1 MTLRPLIQ
9 RARSVFH
16 RMKVDNDEASSS
28 VDVDR
33 NTVEP
38 EKSDGQ
44 IIHPEEA
51 LPNNGAELPG
61 VPYEELQHG
70 IQEVEAVA
78 QTWSRASLI
87 FVFINMWFLYFTYA
101 WISSV
106 DGSLSTYVA
115 SSFQQHSLSGLPT
128 AIADAFSAAV
138 FLPVAKM
145 MDTWG
150 RAEGFLVMSICATVG
165 LILMASCNSFPLY
178 CAANVREHPQT
189 IKQILMVFYYI
200 GFGGMQFAVD
210 VITADLSQLKNRA
223 LAYAFTSSPYI
234 ITAFAGPKVA
244 GLFYANTG
252 WRWAYGTFAI
262 IFPIVAAPLFFVL
275 KFNLT
280 KAKKGNAVVIRENSG
295 RSFLQSVWFWTLE
308 FDLIGVFIFTT
319 GLVLFELPFDIA
331 SEAPNGWGTDYIIA
345 MIVVGFS
352 MLFFFGFYERYIAPT
367 PLLPYSFLTNRT
379 VVGACLLDATY
390 QLSNYCWNNYFS
402 NFLQVV
408 NDLTIA
414 EAGYIVNTFDV
425 VSGVLLFFVGWA
437 IRKTG
442 RFKWLLYISVPL
454 YIFAQGLMIYFRRPG
469 QNIGYQVMCQIF
481 ISIAGSIFIIVQQ
494 LAILAAV
501 DHQHVATAL
510 ALLNVVGTIGDSAGL
525 TISMAI
531 WNNTYKKALTRYLP
545 DLTNLE
551 MIYEDLETQ
560 LKYAPGTP
568 MREGIQKAY
577 GYTQVRMLSAGLG
590 VMVLAFAWTIMIK
603 NINLKKVAQVKGMVF

>member
-1 MTLRPLIQ
+1 MTLRLLMQ
-9 RARSVFH
+9 RARTVFH
-16 RMKVDNDEASSS
+16 RMKVDKDEAASSS
-28 VDVDR
+28 DVDR
-33 NTVEP
+33 STVEP
-38 EKSDGQ
+38 EKSDEPVT
-44 IIHPEEA
+44 HPEEA
-51 LPNNGAELPG
+51 LPNNGAEIPG

-78 QTWSRASLI
+78 ETWSRASLI

-150 RAEGFLVMSICATVG
+150 RAEGFL
-165 LILMASCNSFPLY
+165 LPLY
-178 CAANVREHPQT
+178 CAAN
-189 IKQILMVFYYI
+189 VFYYI

-244 GLFYANTG
+244 DLFYANTG

-280 KAKKGNAVVIRENSG
+280 KAKKENAVVIRENSG

-308 FDLIGVFIFTT
+308 FDLIGVFIFTA

-331 SEAPNGWGTDYIIA
+331 SEAPNGWGTGYIIA

-352 MLFFFGFYERYIAPT
+352 MLFFFGLYEKYIAPT

-414 EAGYIVNTFDV
+414 EAGYIVNTFDM

-501 DHQHVATAL
+501 DHQHIATAL

-531 WNNTYKKALTRYLP
+531 WNNTYKKALMRYLP

-551 MIYEDLETQ
+551 MIYEDVETQ
-560 LKYAPGTP
+560 LSYAPGTQ
-568 MREGIQKAY
+568 MRAGIQKAY

-603 NINLKKVAQVKGMVF
+603 NINLKKVSQVKGMVF

>member
-1 MTLRPLIQ
+1 MNVRPLLQ

-16 RMKVDNDEASSS
+16 RIKIDQDEAASYS
-28 VDVDR
+28 DEVDR
-33 NTVEP
+33 QNVGP
-38 EKSDGQ
+38 EKSERPARHAD
-44 IIHPEEA
+44 EA

-61 VPYEELQHG
+61 VPFEELQHG
-70 IQEVEAVA
+70 VQEVEAVA
-78 QTWSRASLI
+78 QTWSKVALI
-87 FVFINMWFLYFTYA
+87 FTFINMWFLYFVYA
-101 WISSV
+101 WISSI

-128 AIADAFSAAV
+128 AIADACSAAL

-150 RAEGFLVMSICATVG
+150 RAEGFLVMSVCSTIG
-165 LILMASCNSFPLY
+165 LILMASCDSFPVY
-178 CAANVREHPQT
+178 CAANV
-189 IKQILMVFYYI
+189 FYYV

-244 GLFYANTG
+244 NLFYDHTG

-262 IFPIVAAPLFFVL
+262 IFPCVAAPLFFIL
-275 KFNLT
+275 KYNLR
-280 KAKKGNAVVIRENSG
+280 KAKKGNTVVIREKSG
-295 RSFLQSVWFWTLE
+295 RNLFQSIWFWTLE
-308 FDLIGVFIFTT
+308 FDLIGVFIFTA

-331 SEAPNGWGTDYIIA
+331 AEAPNGWGTDYIIA

-352 MLFFFGFYERYIAPT
+352 MLFFFALYEKYIAPT

-390 QLSNYCWNNYFS
+390 QLSNYCWSNFFQ

-408 NDLTIA
+408 NELTIA
-414 EAGYIVNTFDV
+414 ESGYVVNTFDV
-425 VSGVLLFFVGWA
+425 VSGVLLFFVGFA

-469 QNIGYQVMCQIF
+469 QSVGYQVMCQIF
-481 ISIAGSIFIIVQQ
+481 ISIGGSIFILVQQ
-494 LAILAAV
+494 LSILAAV

-525 TISMAI
+525 TISTAI
-531 WNNTYKKALTRYLP
+531 WNNTYKKALIRYLP
-545 DLTNLE
+545 DLSNLE
-551 MIYEDLETQ
+551 DIYGGVPEQ
-560 LKYAPGTP
+560 LKYAPGTA
-568 MREGIQKAY
+568 MRLGIQEAY
-577 GYTQVRMLSAGLG
+577 GYTQVRMLAAGLG
-590 VMVLAFAWTIMIK
+590 VMGLAILWTLLIK
-603 NINLKKVAQVKGMVF
+603 DINLKKVAQVKGMVF